1 MRKKKNNYDEP
12 TFTKNGKSSSKN
24 FSKNHHSILHKH
36 EKKIQEFKNKNDR
49 VKTLNTKIKSLL
61 KDLNTLKLEQQTK
74 GNEKYYEIQKIEQ
87 EIHNLTMAKKDIES
101 GYEESNY
108 LLESSE
114 LIMKYIELETSE
126 QFLLNKK
133 NMSEENTKDLNEIV
147 TKKNDIIDEYLKKF
161 EENYISLRHLYVK
174 DMAICPECKS
184 MMEIANGF
192 LTCVNCGMCKNT
204 IDCHN
209 ELSYKEM
216 QDYDYRPQFTYEKLS
231 HLEDWLRRFTAKENR
246 TIPQEV
252 LDKVILEAKKEKLKD
267 LSLLTE
273 EKVKRYLKKLNLNDY
288 YDNVINIINRINGR
302 PPFTLTQ
309 EIEDKIKTMFQ
320 QIQDPYE
327 RHKPPNRRNFL
338 SYSYCL
344 HQMFKILGLHE
355 FAKYFPLL
363 KSADKLRQQDEIFK
377 KIVAEMAQKDKSV
390 NWVFY
395 PSI

>member
-1 MRKKKNNYDEP
+1 MRKKKQNYGEP
-12 TFTKNGKSSSKN
+12 K
-24 FSKNHHSILHKH
+24 FSKNNKGKTYSKNHQSILHKH
-36 EKKIQEFKNKNDR
+36 EKKLLEFKNTNERIKILNNKIKAITKELS
-49 VKTLNTKIKSLL
+49 VLKTLTDYSKIQKLESELKNLQNTK
-61 KDLNTLKLEQQTK
+61 N
-74 GNEKYYEIQKIEQ
+74 
-87 EIHNLTMAKKDIES
+87 DIES
-101 GYEESNY
+101 GFEESNY

-114 LIMKYIELETSE
+114 IIMKYIELEDKE
-126 QFLLNKK
+126 EIILN
-133 NMSEENTKDLNEIV
+133 NTNPSDEITQELNTIV
-147 TKKNDIIDEYLKKF
+147 SQKNDLVDEYLKKF
-161 EENYISLRHLYVK
+161 DDNYISYRHVQIINYS
-174 DMAICPECKS
+174 ICKS
-184 MMEIANGF
+184 CNDTMEIKNGF
-192 LTCVNCGMCKNT
+192 LTCISCGACENT
-204 IDCHN
+204 LDYHN

-252 LDKVILEAKKEKLKD
+252 LDKVIIEAKKEKLKD

-273 EKVKRYLKKLNLNDY
+273 EKVKRYLKKINLNDY

-302 PPFTLTQ
+302 PPFTLTS
-309 EIEDKIKTMFQ
+309 EIEDKIKIMFQ
-320 QIQDPYE
+320 QIQAPYE
-327 RHKPPNRRNFL
+327 KHKPPNRRNFL

-377 KIVAEMAQKDKSV
+377 KIVAEMAQKDKTI
-390 NWVFY
+390 NWLFY